1 MDMDH
6 IAIAC
11 RDVDLMREWYER
23 HLDFEVRARK
33 SPSRPDASAPT
44 YLVGPVGGAG
54 SLELTP
60 DDGTVADR
68 RPFTGG
74 LAHFAF
80 RVEDLAV
87 WEVRLDDAG
96 VRWLGPAVDA
106 MGGGRVRSF
115 LDLEGNLLQLVERPR
130 S

>member
-1 MDMDH
+1 MDLDH

-11 RDVDLMREWYER
+11 RDVELMREWYER
-23 HLDFEVRARK
+23 VLDFEVRARK
-33 SPSRPDASAPT
+33 APSRPDASAAT
-44 YLVGPVGGAG
+44 YLVGSAEGMG

-60 DDGTVADR
+60 DDGTVAER

-74 LAHFAF
+74 LAHVAF
-80 RVEDLAV
+80 QVDDLAA
-87 WEVRLDDAG
+87 WEKRLEDAR

-130 S
+130 V